1 MSSTASGSSTSH
13 DSMELSTSQTPR
25 RTRSNVWGHY
35 EQNLVDVDG
44 DLKAVCKYCGIHLNT
59 KSGTSSLGGFIASAC
74 PAISTPIRQKNSK
87 PLSVSNPQQNLL
99 YLTPK
104 FVVER

>member
-1 MSSTASGSSTSH
+1 MSSTASGSSISH

-25 RTRSNVWGHY
+25 HTRSSVWEHY
-35 EQNLVDVDG
+35 EKNLVDVDG

-74 PAISTPIRQKNSK
+74 PAISTPIRQKYKATLSK
-87 PLSVSNPQQNLL
+87 QPSA
-99 YLTPK
+99 
-104 FVVER
+104 